1 MSFPFNIGTLGDAGV
16 DVDFAMSEVD
26 NINDHKRI
34 ASGIAAFASSL
45 QVLVVMALD
54 GRLTLE
60 EVDRAI
66 ITPKV
71 DHNETDDYIGL
82 VLPQVVI
89 PDGANRI
96 LLDRI
101 LTKASAILADAVLR
115 QCSGED
121 NRIREESDKLLRLA
135 LNSL

>member
-1 MSFPFNIGTLGDAGV
+1 
-16 DVDFAMSEVD
+16 MSEVD